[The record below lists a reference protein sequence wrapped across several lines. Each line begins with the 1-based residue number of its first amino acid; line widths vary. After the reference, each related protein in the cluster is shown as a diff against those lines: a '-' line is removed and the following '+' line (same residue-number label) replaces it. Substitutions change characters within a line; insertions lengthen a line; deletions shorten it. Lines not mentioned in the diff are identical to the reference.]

1 MRSKEPT
8 AVPSISAELEEVR
21 RRLQVWRRKR
31 KHGSRIP
38 EALWR
43 AAAKLAREHRPG
55 KVAHALGLDYY
66 CLKQRLD
73 SAKENSASAPEA
85 RATFVELLPSVSAPD
100 RECTFELEHPRGVK
114 MKIHL
119 KGVSMADLAALGRA
133 LWSAEA

>member
-1 MRSKEPT
+1 FRRYGHQRCGSAGQPFDRGWHRVSSRLTSTVAFDIVRLLAPRALGGQPMISKTPT

-21 RRLQVWRRKR
+21 RRLQEWRRKR

-43 AAAKLAREHRPG
+43 AAAKLARGHRPG

-85 RATFVELLPSVSAPD
+85 RATFVE
-100 RECTFELEHPRGVK
+100 
-114 MKIHL
+114 
-119 KGVSMADLAALGRA
+119 
-133 LWSAEA
+133 

>member
-66 CLKQRLD
+66 RLKQRLD

-85 RATFVELLPSVSAPD
+85 RATFVELLPSVTD
-100 RECTFELEHPRGVK
+100 RECTFELDHPGGAK
-114 MKIHL
+114 MTIHL
-119 KGVSMADLAALGRA
+119 KGVSTADLIALGRA

>member
-66 CLKQRLD
+66 CLKKRLG
-73 SAKENSASAPEA
+73 SANSKSVPEA
-85 RATFVELLPSVSAPD
+85 KAAFVELLPSVPTPD
-100 RECTFELEHPRGVK
+100 RECTFELEHPRGTR
-114 MKIHL
+114 MK
-119 KGVSMADLAALGRA
+119 
-133 LWSAEA
+133 